1 MRFTRKC
8 AMTLSYTVNGET
20 KAQELLKEVGISSKA
35 SPASS
40 SNGKAKDSV
49 QRSSGS
55 FTLNYES
62 PRGEKYSIDLA
73 RYGLHTKAVHIVDK
87 SKKKIVKQING
98 KVAVGHMDFFYTIE
112 GDDTHYSKD
121 QVEHLVDGKPIDKME
136 SSKAIS
142 NNGGNIQIT
151 KMDSI
156 LFSDKFYALMP
167 KNKDKK
173 TKAYSQGDVFNL
185 NRVVLDLLEHDEAMY
200 IKGLVLAKGYTNQ
213 TNAII
218 YPVQNSSG
226 EYGLRMKTFVAKV
239 EDSKFYISSTSDGEG
254 VGAVTAGNTGNTI
267 DMSSELEVEL

>member
-1 MRFTRKC
+1 MTRIESRQ
-8 AMTLSYTVNGET
+8 ASEET
-20 KAQELLKEVGISSKA
+20 AQTLLKEVGISSKA
-35 SPASS
+35 IASSS

-62 PRGEKYSIDLA
+62 PRGDKYSIDLA

-98 KVAVGHMDFFYTIE
+98 KVAVGHMDFFYTVE
-112 GDDTHYSKD
+112 GDETHYSKD
-121 QVEHLVDGKPIDKME
+121 QVEHLVDGQKIDKME

-142 NNGGNIQIT
+142 NNGDNIQIT

-173 TKAYSQGDVFNL
+173 TKSYSQGDVFNY
-185 NRVVLDLLEHDEAMY
+185 NKIASDLLEHDEAMY
-200 IKGLVLAKGYTNQ
+200 VKGLVLAKGYTNL
-213 TNAII
+213 TNAIV
-218 YPVQNSSG
+218 YPIRNSS
-226 EYGLRMKTFVAKV
+226 EELGLRMKTFVSKV
-239 EDSKFYISSTSDGEG
+239 EDSKFYLSSTSDTIQNI
-254 VGAVTAGNTGNTI
+254 AIPAGNTI